1 MKLQHRLIGMGLIAM
16 LAVSQAFA
24 TDPSMHQVYEAAE
37 SGHVAQAQE
46 MMQEVLK
53 AHPNSAKAHYVEA
66 ELLSKQHS
74 YAQARTELASAER
87 LSPGL
92 NFADA
97 RSVSELREALAQNT
111 RVAPFGAVTQQVPTG
126 SGSFPWGI
134 VLLGCAVVVA
144 FIFFL
149 IRFFATRTAPVM
161 APGGNAYGGNAYG
174 AYATPQP
181 MGSYGGAYPAQPASG
196 GSGILG
202 SLATGAAI
210 GAGVVAGEALMDRVL
225 GGNHE
230 RQPDR
235 LSDASTGGLNLGP
248 DEYANNDMGGQ
259 DFGISDTGWDDQNF
273 GSSSSDDWS

>member
-1 MKLQHRLIGMGLIAM
+1 MKLKHCLVGMGLIAM

-24 TDPSMHQVYEAAE
+24 ADPSMHQVYEAAE

-111 RVAPFGAVTQQVPTG
+111 RAAPLGSVAQQTPAG
-126 SGSFPWGI
+126 SASFPWGI
-134 VLLGCAVVVA
+134 ILLGCAVVVA

-149 IRFFATRTAPVM
+149 IRFLATRATPAM
-161 APGGNAYGGNAYG
+161 APAGNAYGGNAYG

-259 DFGISDTGWDDQNF
+259 DFGISDTGWDDQSF

>member
-1 MKLQHRLIGMGLIAM
+1 MKLKHRLIGMGLIAM

-24 TDPSMHQVYEAAE
+24 ADPSMHQVYEAAE

-74 YAQARTELASAER
+74 YAQARTELATAER

-97 RSVSELREALAQNT
+97 RSVSELREALSQSA
-111 RVAPFGAVTQQVPTG
+111 RAAPLGGVTQQVPTG

-149 IRFFATRTAPVM
+149 VRFLAMRSTPVM
-161 APGGNAYGGNAYG
+161 APAGSGYGGNAYG
-174 AYATPQP
+174 AYGAPQP

-210 GAGVVAGEALMDRVL
+210 GAGVVAGEALMDRIL
-225 GGNHE
+225 DGNHE

-235 LSDASTGGLNLGP
+235 AFDSGAGGLNLGP
-248 DEYANNDMGGQ
+248 DEYVNNDMGGQ
-259 DFGISDTGWDDQNF
+259 NFGISDTGWDDQNF